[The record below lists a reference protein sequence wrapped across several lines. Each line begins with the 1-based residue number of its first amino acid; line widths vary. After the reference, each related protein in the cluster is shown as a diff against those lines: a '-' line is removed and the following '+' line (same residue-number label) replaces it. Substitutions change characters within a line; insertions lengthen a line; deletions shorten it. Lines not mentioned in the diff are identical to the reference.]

1 MVVFGLNPH
10 QPFGLSLSK
19 ARHLCSGPFD
29 KLRVNGVEVFG
40 LNHHPPFGLSL
51 SKARHLGI
59 EEQAHAPVHQQN
71 APFPTPFHP
80 TPA

>member
-1 MVVFGLNPH
+1 VIGVVMFGLIPH
-10 QPFGLSLSK
+10 QPFGM
-19 ARHLCSGPFD
+19 
-29 KLRVNGVEVFG
+29 
-40 LNHHPPFGLSL
+40 SL

>member
-1 MVVFGLNPH
+1 
-10 QPFGLSLSK
+10 
-19 ARHLCSGPFD
+19 
-29 KLRVNGVEVFG
+29 VNGVVMFG
-40 LNHHPPFGLSL
+40 LIPHQPFGLSL